1 MKKLVFKAWE
11 SRYRKWKVKKNEED
25 FQLRL
30 KKEMQTIAAQFNK
43 EIDDLRSNL
52 DQANVVIDRDQKTK
66 AMMQENLKK
75 AFMKGVCAMNMEA
88 MTILHPGEGGQVN
101 SWQSEATPI
110 RQPVFPSPYPAD
122 MNKTELVSNSDADG
136 SYHIT
141 DEM

>member
-66 AMMQENLKK
+66 AMM
-75 AFMKGVCAMNMEA
+75 
-88 MTILHPGEGGQVN
+88 
-101 SWQSEATPI
+101 
-110 RQPVFPSPYPAD
+110 
-122 MNKTELVSNSDADG
+122 
-136 SYHIT
+136 
-141 DEM
+141 